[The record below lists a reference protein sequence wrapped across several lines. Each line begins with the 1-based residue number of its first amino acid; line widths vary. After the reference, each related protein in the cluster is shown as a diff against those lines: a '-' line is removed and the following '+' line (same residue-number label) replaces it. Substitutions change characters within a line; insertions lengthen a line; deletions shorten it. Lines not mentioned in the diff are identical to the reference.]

1 MPGHLPVH
9 FRDHDSVSYDDRKVK
24 YFLEQGESLAKSNLL

>member
-9 FRDHDSVSYDDRKVK
+9 FRNHDSVSCDDGKVK
-24 YFLEQGESLAKSNLL
+24 YFLEQEEL